1 MKRRKS
7 TRARKLCTPKLSCLR
22 SALTNGSALLPG
34 LDHRGAWARRLR
46 DLVNSH
52 CADLGG
58 QDALSSAEQALVRRA
73 AMLCLQLEL
82 MESQFARNEDGQA
95 SSKQLDSYGRTVGN
109 LRRVLE
115 TLGLGR
121 RAKDVTP
128 PSRGLTVDALIEQ
141 VRGEYA

>member
-1 MKRRKS
+1 
-7 TRARKLCTPKLSCLR
+7 
-22 SALTNGSALLPG
+22 
-34 LDHRGAWARRLR
+34 
-46 DLVNSH
+46 
-52 CADLGG
+52 
-58 QDALSSAEQALVRRA
+58 
-73 AMLCLQLEL
+73 MLCLQLEL